1 MTEKKTQEL
10 NCYSS
15 KLFHAIHAIC
25 RYVKLFFYCS
35 SFPAEILNT
44 ARRDGNT
51 LIVVDT
57 AGRVLELSQLL
68 VSTKD
73 IHDCIT
79 NVIVEHICTSWWTVS
94 GIWERNNGGAV
105 GGGGGGTDSKICL
118 QKSVLV
124 PRPQK
129 MFCTFLTRNT
139 FGCVDKWRQSTW
151 YENKF
156 SLYPLTPLPS
166 FPETVKD
173 R

>member
-1 MTEKKTQEL
+1 MQFML
-10 NCYSS
+10 SVDMLRC
-15 KLFHAIHAIC
+15 
-25 RYVKLFFYCS
+25 FFYCS

-105 GGGGGGTDSKICL
+105 GGEGVQI
-118 QKSVLV
+118 
-124 PRPQK
+124 P
-129 MFCTFLTRNT
+129 
-139 FGCVDKWRQSTW
+139 
-151 YENKF
+151 KF
-156 SLYPLTPLPS
+156 VFKKVFWCQDLRKCSAL
-166 FPETVKD
+166 F
-173 R
+173 